1 MWRNLVI
8 FCLMLGILVA
18 NASEYREATIVRIR
32 PLPNAADDH
41 SVSNTGTA
49 TLDGGETYALTISLD
64 DTYYTVIFTRKWKW
78 SFSPSG
84 LAPGDKISVRIEGD
98 KLFMKHAKDKEMKG
112 TIVTARRL
120 GPE

>member
-1 MWRNLVI
+1 MHLSTARLQSSGFVR
-8 FCLMLGILVA
+8 FQTP
-18 NASEYREATIVRIR
+18 RTTI
-32 PLPNAADDH
+32 PSP
-41 SVSNTGTA
+41 TPGTA
-49 TLDGGETYALTISLD
+49 TLNGGETYALTVSLD

-112 TIVTARRL
+112 TIVTTRRL